1 MENIMRLLALF
12 AIAGG
17 LCYAQRTDGSFERTL
32 NVTGFADLELT
43 TDAGGIDVV
52 PGPRG
57 TIRIRGILKAE
68 DNWFRRR
75 EDVESRIR
83 ELEAHPPIVQNGNS
97 IRVEVHD
104 RSLLRG
110 ISMRLEVETPSD
122 SRLRA
127 RADSGGI
134 DVRGIKGPVECHTD
148 SGGIHASEIDSEVRA
163 TADSGGIH
171 IRRVNGPVYA
181 HADSGGIDAMEI
193 SGSIEAE
200 VDSGGVRV
208 SQTAPAPIRARS
220 YSGGADITL
229 AGTGGYDIQAHAGS
243 GRITAP
249 EITVSGR
256 ISSHEVNGKLRGGGA
271 LVDVR
276 TDSGHIDIH

>member
-1 MENIMRLLALF
+1 MRLFALL
-12 AIAGG
+12 AIAVG

-52 PGPRG
+52 PGPPG

-68 DNWFRRR
+68 NNWFHRR
-75 EDVESRIR
+75 EDVESHIR

-97 IRVEVHD
+97 IRVEVRD

-110 ISMRLEVETPSD
+110 ISMRLEVETPPD

-148 SGGIHASEIDSEVRA
+148 SGGIHASEIASEVRA

-181 HADSGGIDAMEI
+181 HADSGGIEAMEI
-193 SGSIEAE
+193 SGSVDAE

-208 SQTAPAPIRARS
+208 SQTAPAPIKARS
-220 YSGGADITL
+220 DSGGADITL
-229 AGTGGYDIQAHAGS
+229 ARTGGYDIRAHADS
-243 GRITAP
+243 GAITAP
-249 EITVSGR
+249 NVTVSGQ
-256 ISSHEVNGKLRGGGA
+256 ISRHQVNGKLRGGGA